1 MGGHGGTCYKIK
13 RRDLESKQAKP
24 RRGPHGERGWQHALV
39 EVTLRQ
45 VLGLGPT
52 FSFSPPADHCG
63 ILVYSQESMFNSC
76 LTSEVYC
83 CLITKLYQTL
93 CSPMDCSPP
102 GSSVHGISQARA
114 LEWVAAGVSFLLQGI
129 FPTQELN
136 PRLLHWQADC
146 LPPNHRRSHK
156 SLCKV
161 KTLVTWSCPTLCDPM
176 DCCPPNFPVHGI
188 LWAKILE
195 WVAIPFSS
203 GSFQPRD
210 LT

>member
-1 MGGHGGTCYKIK
+1 MEMHLLHCF
-13 RRDLESKQAKP
+13 
-24 RRGPHGERGWQHALV
+24 
-39 EVTLRQ
+39 
-45 VLGLGPT
+45 
-52 FSFSPPADHCG
+52 FSIC
-63 ILVYSQESMFNSC
+63 Q
-76 LTSEVYC
+76 YC
-83 CLITKLYQTL
+83 CFCLVAKSHLTHWD
-93 CSPMDCSPP
+93 PVDCSPP

-156 SLCKV
+156 SLWKV

-203 GSFQPRD
+203 GSSQPRNRTRVSCIAGGFFTNWAIRAVYIY
-210 LT
+210 LNYV